1 MSAVPTHAQ
10 VVIVGGGIAGCSVAY
25 HLTKLGWTDIVVLE
39 RGRLTCGTTWHA
51 AGLITTL
58 RASQTLTELGRYT
71 GTLFESL
78 AGETGQDTGYRR
90 FGSMLVARTEARW
103 EEIRRMSAL
112 GVLYDIESRPVTPAE
127 AKMLH
132 PLIDERRIIGGIYV
146 PRDGQANPVDATQA
160 LAAGARRGGARILEG
175 VNVEGFEIEHGRIA
189 AVRTAAGRITCEVV
203 VVCAGLWTRDLCATV
218 GVPVPLYAAEH
229 MYVVTEAAPQITPT
243 LPILRDPDGTVYIK
257 QDAGKLLTGCFE
269 ARAKSLS
276 VSRLPQDQQFI
287 ELPEDWEHFE
297 GPYKSAAELVPILAD
312 LGIVHFMNGPESFTP
327 DNKFILGESPQVK
340 RFFVAAGFNS
350 GGVLSS
356 AGVGKAIAEWIVE
369 GNPTLDLSEVD
380 IARFQPFQVGQ
391 RYLTERISESLGLLY
406 AMHWPHRQADS
417 ARGVRRVPLYERLK
431 ARNAC
436 FGEVAGWER
445 ANWYAPAGVTPEYH
459 YAYGRQNWFGY
470 VGEEHQSVRERV
482 GIFDLSSFAKYEI
495 QGAHSLAELQRICAN
510 DVDVPVGRTVYTQV
524 LNERG
529 GIEADVTLTR
539 LGPERFLWLTPAAS
553 QNRDLSLLRRN
564 LRPGAFAT
572 VTDLTS
578 AFAMLAVMGPRS
590 RELLGRVSPNDF
602 AEGAFP
608 FGTCREIEIGYACG
622 FAIRLTYVGEMG
634 WELYVPVEFATD
646 VFDRLMSAGEDL
658 GLRLAGYHAL
668 DSLRHEKAYR
678 SWGHDLSPADTPL
691 EAGLGFAVAMSKG
704 VQFIGRAALEAQKQK
719 GVTRRLLNFV
729 LQDPEPL
736 LLHDEV
742 IYRDGEPVGRISS
755 GAFGYTLGR
764 AVGLGYTRVP
774 AEATAQWIEARNYEI
789 DIAGTRVPARAN
801 LKPYYDP
808 SGSRIRTRG

>member
-1 MSAVPTHAQ
+1 VSGVPKHAQ

-25 HLTKLGWTDIVVLE
+25 HLTKLGWTDVLLLE

-78 AGETGQDTGYRR
+78 AEETGQDTGYRR

-112 GVLYDIESRPVTPAE
+112 GVLYGIESYSVTPAE
-127 AKMLH
+127 AKKLH
-132 PLIDERRIIGGIYV
+132 PLIDESRIIGGIHV

-160 LAAGARRGGARILEG
+160 LAAGARRGGVRILEG

-229 MYVVTEAAPQITPT
+229 MYVVTEAAPQITPS

-269 ARAKSLS
+269 PHAKALS

-287 ELPEDWEHFE
+287 QLPEDWEHFE
-297 GPYKSAAELVPILAD
+297 APYKSAAELVPILAE

-380 IARFQPFQVGQ
+380 IARFQRFQVGQ

-406 AMHWPHRQADS
+406 AMHWPHRQTES

-445 ANWYAPAGVTPEYH
+445 ANWYAPVGVTPEYR

-470 VGEEHQSVRERV
+470 VGEEHQAVRQRV
-482 GIFDLSSFAKYEI
+482 GLFDLSSFSKYEI
-495 QGAHSLAELQRICAN
+495 QGAQALAELQRICAN
-510 DVDVPVGRTVYTQV
+510 DVDVPMGRTVYTQV

-529 GIEADVTLTR
+529 GIEADITLTR

-572 VTDLTS
+572 VTDVTS
-578 AFAMLAVMGPRS
+578 AFAMLAVMGPHS
-590 RELLGRVSPNDF
+590 RELLGRVSPDNF
-602 AEGAFP
+602 SEAAFP

-622 FAIRLTYVGEMG
+622 FAIRLTYVGELG
-634 WELYVPVEFATD
+634 WELYVPSEFVTE
-646 VFDRLMSAGEDL
+646 VFERLLSAGEDL

-691 EAGLGFAVAMSKG
+691 EAGLGFAVAMKKG
-704 VQFIGRAALEAQKQK
+704 VQFTGRSALETQKQQ
-719 GVTRRLLNFV
+719 GLTRRLLNFA
-729 LQDPEPL
+729 LHDPEPL
-736 LLHDEV
+736 LMHDEV

-764 AVGLGYTRVP
+764 SVGLGFTRVP
-774 AEATAQWIEARNYEI
+774 REANAQWLESRSYEI
-789 DIAGTRVPARAN
+789 DIAGTRVPARAS
-801 LKPYYDP
+801 LRPFYDP
-808 SGSRIRTRG
+808 SGSRIRARG